1 MITLFYL
8 CKKEQTMATQ
18 TARVQTAF
26 RLPYELIA
34 RVKYQARKEN
44 MSVNRYVESVLAKSV
59 ELVFPSR
66 PSESEIPE
74 ELFISKGCLQEP
86 SAEELKNDPR
96 LAHILGYDQ
105 SAD

>member
-8 CKKEQTMATQ
+8 CKKELTMATQ

-26 RLPYELIA
+26 RLPHELIA

-59 ELVFPSR
+59 ELEFPSR
-66 PSESEIPE
+66 PSENEIPE
-74 ELFISKGCLQEP
+74 ELLISRGCLQAP
-86 SAEELKNDPR
+86 APEELKNDPR
-96 LAHILGYDQ
+96 LAHLLGYDQ

>member
-1 MITLFYL
+1 
-8 CKKEQTMATQ
+8 MATQ
-18 TARVQTAF
+18 TTRIQTAF

-34 RVKYQARKEN
+34 RIKYQARKEN

-59 ELVFPSR
+59 ELSFPSR
-66 PSESEIPE
+66 PLETEIPE
-74 ELFISKGCLQEP
+74 ELSQSKGCLQEP
-86 SAEELKNDPR
+86 SPEELKNDPR